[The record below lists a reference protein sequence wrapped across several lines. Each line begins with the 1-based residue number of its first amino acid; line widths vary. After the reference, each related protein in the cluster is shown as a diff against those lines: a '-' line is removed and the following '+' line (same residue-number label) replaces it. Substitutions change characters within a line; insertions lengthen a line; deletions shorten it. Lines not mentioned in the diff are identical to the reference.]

1 MKLWQAML
9 ITIGLQA
16 AQIFVPKIPNSDL
29 QNLAAGAIVL
39 VSGAVANKSSKSNPD
54 GTPASIAYIKERK

>member
-16 AQIFVPKIPNSDL
+16 AQIFVPKIPNKDA
-29 QNLAAGAIVL
+29 QTLAAGAIV
-39 VSGAVANKSSKSNPD
+39 VINGYMVRKTSNSNPD
-54 GTPASIAYIKERK
+54 GTPASVAYSKEVK